1 MRFSDLLTPAR
12 ISTTLRVSSKDEA
25 LEALGRLL
33 IQESE
38 LTDAT
43 MVVQVLRDRES
54 LASTGVGDEVA
65 IPHGRLPNLTQLV
78 AAIAIAP
85 DGVDFDSIDRRPVR
99 IFVAVL
105 APDRAPGDHLRV
117 LARVSRLLR
126 DARVRAELIGAADP
140 ARVLSILHTEEAE
153 LR

>member
-12 ISTTLRVSSKDEA
+12 ISTTLRVSSKDA
-25 LEALGRLL
+25 AIEALGALL
-33 IQESE
+33 VQESE
-38 LTDAT
+38 LTNSST
-43 MVVQVLRDRES
+43 VVQVLRDREG

-65 IPHGRLPNLTQLV
+65 IPHGRLPILTQIV
-78 AAIAIAP
+78 AAIAVAP

-126 DARVRAELIGAADP
+126 DARVRAELIAARDP
-140 ARVLSILHTEEAE
+140 VEVLGILKAEEAQ

>member
-1 MRFSDLLTPAR
+1 MRFSDLLTAAR

-25 LEALGRLL
+25 IEALGQLL
-33 IQESE
+33 AHDSE
-38 LTDAT
+38 LTDASA
-43 MVVQVLRDRES
+43 VVQVLRDRES

-65 IPHGRLPNLTQLV
+65 IPHGRLPNLTQIV

-85 DGVDFDSIDRRPVR
+85 DGVDFDSIDRKPVR

-126 DARVRAELIGAADP
+126 DVRVRAELIAATDP
-140 ARVLSILHTEEAE
+140 AQVLSILLAEEAQ

>member
-12 ISTTLRVSSKDEA
+12 ISTTFRVSSKDEA
-25 LEALGRLL
+25 LEELGSLL

-38 LTDAT
+38 LSDVST
-43 MVVQVLRDRES
+43 VIQVLRDREG

-65 IPHGRLPNLTQLV
+65 IPHGRLPNLTQIV

-85 DGVDFDSIDRRPVR
+85 EGVEFDSIDRRPVR
-99 IFVAVL
+99 IFIAVL

-117 LARVSRLLR
+117 LGRVSRLLR
-126 DARVRAELIGAADP
+126 DARVRAELIASRTP
-140 ARVLSILHTEEAE
+140 AQVLALLEAE
-153 LR
+153 EDQLR

>member
-12 ISTTLRVSSKDEA
+12 ISTTLRVPSKNDA
-25 LEALGRLL
+25 IEALGHLL
-33 IQESE
+33 IHDSE
-38 LTDAT
+38 LTDAST
-43 MVVQVLRDRES
+43 VIQVLRDREG

-65 IPHGRLPNLTQLV
+65 IPHGRLPTLTQIV

-85 DGVDFDSIDRRPVR
+85 DGVEFDSIDRRPVR

-126 DARVRAELIGAADP
+126 DARVRAELIAAADP
-140 ARVLSILHTEEAE
+140 AAVLAILQAEEAQ

>member
-12 ISTTLRVSSKDEA
+12 ISTTLRVPSKDA
-25 LEALGRLL
+25 AIEALGELL

-38 LTDAT
+38 LADSST
-43 MVVQVLRDRES
+43 VVQVLRDREG

-65 IPHGRLPNLTQLV
+65 IPHGRLPSLTQIV

-126 DARVRAELIGAADP
+126 DARVRAELIAARDP
-140 ARVLSILHTEEAE
+140 VEVLDILKAEEAQ

>member
-12 ISTTLRVSSKDEA
+12 VSTTFRVSSKDEA
-25 LEALGRLL
+25 LEALGALL
-33 IQESE
+33 VQDSE
-38 LTDAT
+38 LRDAAS
-43 MVVQVLRDRES
+43 VVQVLRDREG

-65 IPHGRLPNLTQLV
+65 IPHGRLPNLTQII

-85 DGVDFDSIDRRPVR
+85 EGVEFDSIDRRPVR

-126 DARVRAELIGAADP
+126 DARVRAELIGASDP
-140 ARVLSILHTEEAE
+140 AQVLSILQAEEAQ

>member
-1 MRFSDLLTPAR
+1 MRFSDLLTPGR
-12 ISTTLRVSSKDEA
+12 ITTTLRVSSKDDA
-25 LEALGRLL
+25 IDALGSLL
-33 IQESE
+33 IRDSE
-38 LTDAT
+38 LADAST
-43 MVVQVLRDRES
+43 VVQVLRDRES

-65 IPHGRLPNLTQLV
+65 IPHGRLPNLTQIV
-78 AAIAIAP
+78 AAIAVAP
-85 DGVDFDSIDRRPVR
+85 DGVEFDSIDRRPVR

-126 DARVRAELIGAADP
+126 DARVRAELIGARDP
-140 ARVLSILHTEEAE
+140 AHVLEILQAEEAQ

>member
-1 MRFSDLLTPAR
+1 MRFSDFLTPAR

-25 LEALGRLL
+25 IDALGALL
-33 IQESE
+33 VHDSE
-38 LTDAT
+38 LTDAST
-43 MVVQVLRDRES
+43 VVQVLRDRES

-65 IPHGRLPNLTQLV
+65 IPHGRLPSLTQIV
-78 AAIAIAP
+78 AAIAVAP
-85 DGVDFDSIDRRPVR
+85 DGVEFDSIDRRPVR

-126 DARVRAELIGAADP
+126 DARIRAELINAREPADVM
-140 ARVLSILHTEEAE
+140 AILQAEEG
-153 LR
+153 

>member
-12 ISTTLRVSSKDEA
+12 VSTTLRVASKDDA
-25 LEALGRLL
+25 IEALGQLL
-33 IQESE
+33 VHNSE
-38 LTDAT
+38 LTDASA
-43 MVVQVLRDRES
+43 VVQVLRDRES

-65 IPHGRLPNLTQLV
+65 IPHGRLPTLTQIV
-78 AAIAIAP
+78 AAVAIAP

-126 DARVRAELIGAADP
+126 DVRVRAELIAASDP
-140 ARVLSILHTEEAE
+140 ARVLSILQAEEAQ

>member
-1 MRFSDLLTPAR
+1 MRFSDLLTAGR

-25 LEALGRLL
+25 IEALGQLL
-33 IQESE
+33 VNDSG
-38 LTDAT
+38 LADASA
-43 MVVQVLRDRES
+43 VVQVLRDRES

-65 IPHGRLPNLTQLV
+65 IPHGRLPNLTQIV
-78 AAIAIAP
+78 AAIAVAP
-85 DGVDFDSIDRRPVR
+85 DGVEFDSIDRKPVR

-126 DARVRAELIGAADP
+126 DARVRSELIAAADP
-140 ARVLSILHTEEAE
+140 QQVLSILLAEEAQ

>member
-25 LEALGRLL
+25 IEALGHLL
-33 IQESE
+33 VQDSEFTDES
-38 LTDAT
+38 A
-43 MVVQVLRDRES
+43 VIQVLRDRES

-65 IPHGRLPNLTQLV
+65 IPHGRLPTLTQIV
-78 AAIAIAP
+78 ASIAIAS

-126 DARVRAELIGAADP
+126 DARVRAELIAAADP
-140 ARVLSILHTEEAE
+140 AQVLAILHAEEAQ

>member
-12 ISTTLRVSSKDEA
+12 VSTTLRVASKDDA
-25 LEALGRLL
+25 IEALGQLL
-33 IQESE
+33 VHNSE
-38 LTDAT
+38 LTDASA
-43 MVVQVLRDRES
+43 VVQVLRDRES

-65 IPHGRLPNLTQLV
+65 IPHGRLPTLTQIV
-78 AAIAIAP
+78 AAVAIAP

-126 DARVRAELIGAADP
+126 DARVRSELIAARDP
-140 ARVLSILHTEEAE
+140 AAVLDLLQAEETQ

>member
-25 LEALGRLL
+25 IEALSALL
-33 IQESE
+33 IQGSG
-38 LTDAT
+38 LTDAS
-43 MVVQVLRDRES
+43 MIVQVLRDRES

-65 IPHGRLPNLTQLV
+65 IPHGRLPTLTQIV

-85 DGVDFDSIDRRPVR
+85 DGVDFDSIDRKPVR

-126 DARVRAELIGAADP
+126 DVKVRAELIAASD
-140 ARVLSILHTEEAE
+140 ASQVLAILQAEEAQ